1 MNLFPYDAP
10 RMRIAVDLAATV
22 GQKSGLGFYVEQMLT
37 GLRALPNAPELL
49 TIQRVTKNLRTP
61 TRVLWDQVGL
71 PLSAWAKKPDM
82 LFVPAFSA
90 PRFPKPIVMTAHDI
104 FGVVHP
110 DQFHGAAR
118 YYWSR
123 LLPQSMKRATHLIC
137 VSEYTRRAIAQ
148 HLCIPLDRM
157 TVIPNAVSPLF
168 RVMDNVASIQH
179 QLQQLDVRTP
189 FILSVGTI
197 EPRKNYERL
206 IEAFAFSQRGTTS
219 LVIVGK
225 KGWNYDGVFAK
236 IRKYHLQNTVTVLD
250 YITQEQLVALY
261 NACLF
266 FVMPSIYEGFGMPA
280 LEAMQCGAPVAVAQN
295 TSLPEVVGEAGVLFD
310 PFDTPSIRQRLDLL
324 LTDEQLRLDMQRK
337 SAQRSRQFSWQ
348 HTAAETMRVFE
359 HVIARQ

>member
-1 MNLFPYDAP
+1 
-10 RMRIAVDLAATV
+10 MRIAVDLAATV
-22 GQKSGLGFYVEQMLT
+22 GQKSGLGFYVEQLLT
-37 GLRALPNAPELL
+37 GLRALPNAPELV
-49 TIQRVTKNLRTP
+49 TIQRIKKNLRTP
-61 TRVLWDQVGL
+61 TRILWDQVGL
-71 PLSAWAKKPDM
+71 PLTAMAKKPDL

-90 PRFPKPIVMTAHDI
+90 PRFPKPVVMTAHDI

-110 DQFHGAAR
+110 DQFHGPAR
-118 YYWSR
+118 TYWSR
-123 LLPQSMKRATHLIC
+123 ILPQSMKRAAHLIC
-137 VSEYTRRAIAQ
+137 VSEYTRHTIAQ

-168 RVMDNVASIQH
+168 RVMDDVASIQH
-179 QLQQLDVRTP
+179 QLQQLEVRTP

-206 IEAFAFSQRGTTS
+206 IEAFAFAQRGNTS

-225 KGWNYDGVFAK
+225 KGWDYAGLFAK
-236 IRKYHLQNTVTVLD
+236 IRKYHLQNTVVVLD

-337 SAQRSRQFSWQ
+337 SAQQARKFSWQ
-348 HTAAETMRVFE
+348 QTAEATMRVFE
-359 HVIARQ
+359 RVMNQQ